1 MAAKKG
7 LYYNINKRKKAGT
20 SRSKKKSTISP
31 EAYREMQ
38 KGFPN
43 SKKNKAKRKR
53 KKQWLKE
60 KLVPTKGARKSLQ
73 LKPIKNY
80 IVLINVI
87 KKHITKETKR
97 KNKNNLL
104 HR

>member
-1 MAAKKG
+1 MS
-7 LYYNINKRKKAGT
+7 LYRNINKRKKAGT

-31 EAYREMQ
+31 KAYKEMQ

-60 KLVPTKGARKSLQ
+60 KLVLTKGARKNLQ
-73 LKPIKNY
+73 LNLIKKY